1 MKFAAR
7 WPKGFMTART
17 INIEALQRA
26 QDLQRDKKWTEAIP
40 LWREH
45 LEFDPQD
52 AAVWFNL
59 GAALQATADSPADRY
74 AAAECYQKVLTC
86 PGVEMDTK
94 AHAMSNLGVM
104 MLKVGHHAK
113 AMICFN
119 LATQIDPT
127 NAAARVNLGDAL
139 RYEGKYDAADAEFE
153 AVLKLDPESHGAKFS
168 SGMIKL
174 LLGDLEEGFRLY
186 ESRHFVDSF
195 PAKLFIT
202 DVPSWNGEDL
212 DGKTLLVT
220 QEQGYGDTFQMV
232 RYCAELKNQWPDCR
246 IIFRGDAALK
256 NIILTADG
264 VDAFVTDASEVAYDY
279 HVPTMSLPFRMG
291 TTLASI
297 PSAVPYIG
305 TGGAGI
311 ISDEKLEAGSFN
323 VALVWAG
330 SPRHGRDEFRSFEPE
345 LFQPLVDAHPECSF
359 YSLQCG
365 PRADEVAKL
374 RNVTDLAPIISDWT
388 HTAQA
393 LHQLDLLITV
403 DTAIAHLAGALS
415 CNVWMLTPHSPD
427 WRWLLG
433 RSDSPWY
440 PTMRLFRQEREGGW
454 QGVIKQISKAL

>member
-1 MKFAAR
+1 
-7 WPKGFMTART
+7 MTART
-17 INIEALQRA
+17 LNIELLTRA
-26 QDLQRDKKWTEAIP
+26 QDLQREKKWTEAIP

-113 AMICFN
+113 ATICFN

-139 RYEGKYDAADAEFE
+139 RYEGKYDEADAEFE

-174 LLGDLEEGFRLY
+174 LLGDLAEGFAGY
-186 ESRHFVDSF
+186 ESRFFVESF
-195 PAKLFIT
+195 PAKRFIT
-202 DVPSWNGEDL
+202 DVPVWSGEDL
-212 DGKTLLVT
+212 DGKTLLLT
-220 QEQGYGDTFQMV
+220 QDQGFGDQLQFI
-232 RYCAELKNQWPDCR
+232 RYAAEIKREWPTCC
-246 IIFRGDAALK
+246 IIFRGDEPLR
-256 NIILTADG
+256 NIMLCADG
-264 VDAFVTDASEVAYDY
+264 VDEFVSNASETAYDY
-279 HVPTMSLPFRMG
+279 HVPTMSLPHRFG
-291 TTLASI
+291 TTLATI
-297 PSAVPYIG
+297 PASVPYIHPKANG
-305 TGGAGI
+305 W
-311 ISDEKLEAGSFN
+311 SFQFYDELEPKKKI
-323 VALVWAG
+323 ALVWAG
-330 SPRHGRDEFRSFEPE
+330 SPRHGRDEFRSIAPE
-345 LFQPLVDAHPECSF
+345 LFQPLIDAHPECAF

-365 PRADEVAKL
+365 PRADEAAKL
-374 RNVTDLAPIISDWT
+374 RNVTDLAPLISDWT

-393 LHQLDLLITV
+393 LQQLDLLITV
-403 DTAIAHLAGALS
+403 DTAVAHLAGALA

-433 RSDSPWY
+433 RDTSPWY

-454 QGVIKQISKAL
+454 QGVIKQISELL